1 MKLTWSSI
9 SLPNAEE
16 SIVGNWY
23 AVVWQGKRTEIL
35 YIAQATKRFLVDK
48 DGDVDSILMR
58 CLKPKIGSGT
68 TLKGT
73 PKHLPPDEFHF
84 KLTNIIAGLLK
95 VISKGSKYFRVSLFY
110 CQ

>member
-1 MKLTWSSI
+1 MVKYKSAQCRRINL
-9 SLPNAEE
+9 
-16 SIVGNWY
+16 GNWY

-68 TLKGT
+68 TLEHTKT
-73 PKHLPPDEFHF
+73 SS
-84 KLTNIIAGLLK
+84 T
-95 VISKGSKYFRVSLFY
+95 
-110 CQ
+110 